1 MSEIGNVL
9 YPVPDVGKAVAFYA
23 SALGLG
29 VKFQDGERYAAL
41 DGGRA
46 TLALA
51 GPDEDVTVG
60 KPAASFKVADV
71 ARAVAALQQA
81 GAALVRGPAEGPH
94 ETRAVLTDPWGN
106 PIVVYS
112 PR

>member
-9 YPVPDVGKAVAFYA
+9 YPVPEIGKAVAFYA
-23 SALGLG
+23 GALGLS

-41 DGGRA
+41 DGGRT

-51 GPDEDVTVG
+51 GPGEDVTG
-60 KPAASFKVADV
+60 GRPAASFKVADV
-71 ARAVAALQQA
+71 ARAVADLERA
-81 GAALVRGPAEGPH
+81 GAAVVSGADEGPH
-94 ETRAVLTDPWGN
+94 EIRAVLSDPWGN
-106 PIVVYS
+106 PIVIYS